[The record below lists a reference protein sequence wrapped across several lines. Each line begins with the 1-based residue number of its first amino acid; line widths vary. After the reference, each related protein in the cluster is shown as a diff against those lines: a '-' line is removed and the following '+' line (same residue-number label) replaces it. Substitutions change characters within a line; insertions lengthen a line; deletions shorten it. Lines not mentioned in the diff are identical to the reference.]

1 MDRGSY
7 RILLVDDERLVRFIT
22 SSYLMKAG
30 YAVVQAESPE
40 AAMVCFH
47 QMSFDLIITDVA
59 MGGIDGFAFRD
70 MVRQV
75 DSRVPIVFYTTV
87 VNDYGNWL
95 LDRLSEDMRSYYVGK
110 GVSREILL
118 ARLRKIIDARQFEND
133 AETFRKDIN
142 ANLEMAA
149 FVQNSL
155 LPPWTGANRVY
166 HYGIAWN
173 PYEKVSGDLHEWIRI
188 DDTHVILIAGDVSGH
203 GIRSALAM
211 SAIQS
216 YIKRF
221 QNGAVAEPEARILHI
236 ASRLHRFISENFMD
250 VVYMAG
256 LVMYVD
262 FENKRICYL
271 NAGLPEPKC
280 VRGKSGESLAMN
292 PEGRGALPFGL
303 IGDSSYGA
311 ADLVAFDFPDDA
323 VFILSS
329 DGVTD
334 ISSDEG
340 GDDIVPQELFD
351 KVCSIAVS
359 SDYASGTVVQ
369 TAATIVKSLSELG
382 FSHAQDDR
390 MLIVFSK
397 AQNRT
402 DKIIHEVRIVPESI
416 DLASETL
423 GSFAAELTGDREISA
438 KVQLLLDEFLIN
450 VYRHGLAA
458 GDHRS
463 EYGIVA
469 ESVVGDQ
476 LVVTVLDGGRNWE
489 GLSSMSL
496 EDTQRRLDE
505 HNRTLADSGR
515 GLAIMRIIANGGV
528 SHEWIS
534 GLNRTV
540 FRIPIKGART

>member
-1 MDRGSY
+1 
-7 RILLVDDERLVRFIT
+7 
-22 SSYLMKAG
+22 MKAG
-30 YAVVQAESPE
+30 YAVVQAESPD
-40 AAMVCFH
+40 AAMAYFH

-75 DSRVPIVFYTTV
+75 DSRVPIVFYTSV

-95 LDRLSEDMRSYYVGK
+95 LDRLSEDMRSYYIGK
-110 GVSREILL
+110 GVSREVLL
-118 ARLRKIIDARQFEND
+118 ARLRKIIDARRFEND
-133 AETFRKDIN
+133 TEAFRKDIN
-142 ANLEMAA
+142 ANLEVAA

-155 LPPWTGANRVY
+155 LPQWTGVNGVY

-188 DDTHVILIAGDVSGH
+188 DDTHVVLIAGDVSGH

-221 QNGAVAEPEARILHI
+221 QNGAATGPESRILHI

-250 VVYMAG
+250 VIYMAG

-262 FENKRICYL
+262 FEKNRVCYL

-280 VRGKSGESLAMN
+280 VRGIDGESLSLN
-292 PEGRGALPFGL
+292 PEGRGSLPFGL
-303 IGDSSYGA
+303 VESTVYGA
-311 ADLVAFDFPDDA
+311 ADLVTFDFPDDA

-334 ISSDEG
+334 VSSDENG
-340 GDDIVPQELFD
+340 NDIVPQELFD

-359 SDYASGTVVQ
+359 SDYAGGSTVQ
-369 TAATIVKSLSELG
+369 TAATIVKSLNELG

-402 DKIIHEVRIVPESI
+402 DRIIHEVKLVPESI
-416 DLASETL
+416 DIASERL
-423 GSFAAELTGDREISA
+423 GSLAAGLTGDREISA
-438 KVQLLLDEFLIN
+438 KVQLLLGEFLIN
-450 VYRHGLAA
+450 VYRHGLVS

-469 ESVVGDQ
+469 ESVADGQ

-489 GLSSMSL
+489 GLSSMTR
-496 EDTQRRLDE
+496 EDTQRRLEE
-505 HNRTLADSGR
+505 HNRNLADSGR
-515 GLAIMRIIANGGV
+515 GLAIMRVIANGGV

-540 FRIPIKGART
+540 FRIPIQGASA